1 MSWNNLIF
9 GSHALHSVEKYYVN
23 IVNAISTFVEP
34 TTQTNIIT
42 NETIVNQCIIKQGIK
57 VFGKKARL
65 HYQNSCSSS
74 MTAQFFIQRI
84 LKTSVINNKER
95 VWHA

>member
-42 NETIVNQCIIKQGIK
+42 N
-57 VFGKKARL
+57 
-65 HYQNSCSSS
+65 
-74 MTAQFFIQRI
+74 
-84 LKTSVINNKER
+84 
-95 VWHA
+95 